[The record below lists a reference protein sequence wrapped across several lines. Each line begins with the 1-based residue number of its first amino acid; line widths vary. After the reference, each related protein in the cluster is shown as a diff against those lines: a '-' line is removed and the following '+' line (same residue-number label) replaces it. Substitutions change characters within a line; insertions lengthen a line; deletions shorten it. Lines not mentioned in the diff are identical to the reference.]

1 MKITLFG
8 TALALVAFAPA
19 MAWADCDFHDKASM
33 ASSKPADKA
42 ELAQAQAPAKAP
54 APVVAKTSVAKHVK
68 QTSDKPTTSAKAADG
83 STVVAKNN

>member
-33 ASSKPADKA
+33 ASSKPAGKA
-42 ELAQAQAPAKAP
+42 ELAQTQAPSKAP
-54 APVVAKTSVAKHVK
+54 AVVAKASVAKHVK
-68 QTSDKPTTSAKAADG
+68 QASDKPTTSAKAADG